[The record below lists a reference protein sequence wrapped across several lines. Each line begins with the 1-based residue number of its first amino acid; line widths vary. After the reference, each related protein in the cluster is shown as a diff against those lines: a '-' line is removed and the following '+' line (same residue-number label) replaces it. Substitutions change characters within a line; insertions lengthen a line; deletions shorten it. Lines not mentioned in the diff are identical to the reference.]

1 MKKFLGIIIFCF
13 SMTLFSQ
20 DVYVDKNTSISL
32 AEVDEYPQFVNR
44 KVVDSLK
51 NNRASFNAFLQ
62 KEIIKN
68 LDLTTKSS
76 IRADVKFYFKILL
89 DENRRLKVVKSNS
102 KKKKLHKKFL
112 EAIEKIEV
120 KKLAKKN
127 GEEVNIE
134 FILPFRVKFNGYY
147 IAN

>member
-1 MKKFLGIIIFCF
+1 
-13 SMTLFSQ
+13 MTLFSQ
-20 DVYVDKNTSISL
+20 DVYLEKNTSISL

-68 LDLTTKSS
+68 LDLKTQSY

>member
-1 MKKFLGIIIFCF
+1 
-13 SMTLFSQ
+13 MTLFSQ
-20 DVYVDKNTSISL
+20 DVYLEKNTSISL